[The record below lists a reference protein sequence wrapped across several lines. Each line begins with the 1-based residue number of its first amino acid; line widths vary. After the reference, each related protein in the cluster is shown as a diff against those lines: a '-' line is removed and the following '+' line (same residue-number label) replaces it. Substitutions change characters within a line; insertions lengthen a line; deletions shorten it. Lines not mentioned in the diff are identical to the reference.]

1 MVVGDLEHNKSESNT
16 KASDLISDLSSIQ
29 TQIIMLANQDS
40 SDVLH
45 ACSKL
50 SESSEVHEMLKEC
63 TKRRLPHPST
73 GLSDLQNFKT
83 LRFIHDLYPEQE
95 SPSNRA
101 LKRMACIHHNHP
113 NIEDTTHDTVLC
125 YLEDHYNLMRQA
137 RLALEAAQ
145 YDKINVLVKDIL
157 SNPVPQL
164 TAVRQRSDQE
174 IENFHESCAPENSA
188 HCPTIPLISNNI
200 GTSNI
205 EAICKMYL
213 RRKNNDRNLK
223 KNDDGDSVEALE
235 TIRMCMVVHK
245 LIGKFDVT
253 SITVEDGDLALEKLR
268 MMPKVNQSKH
278 DKEKFHP
285 YPISDWI
292 KINEKVKRKTVLE
305 STVGRYLEKAATIY
319 KWIEKHLKLDTH
331 NPFSGL
337 GTKKE
342 SHNKADDVNPFEK
355 KDLLTIFSQP
365 IFTSH
370 TIKRHKTK
378 KIYNYSQ
385 FWLPLI
391 ALLSGMRPN
400 EIAQLKAK
408 NIHCKHGILHF
419 VLSNSDEDQSLK
431 NRRAKRL
438 VPVHSTLLSL
448 GFEKYLQRFHS
459 DDLLFPELTYS
470 KKGGYYKNHGEW
482 FSRYFSKLINLSA
495 EKKRFSSFRHNFIN
509 HFKQSGVLAA
519 VPAALVGHENG
530 TITYDRY
537 GSKAELEK
545 LKEAVETIKF
555 DHYLEQVKP
564 FEWLE

>member
-1 MVVGDLEHNKSESNT
+1 MVVGNLEHNKSESKT

-29 TQIIMLANQDS
+29 THIMMQTNQDS
-40 SDVLH
+40 SEVLH
-45 ACSKL
+45 AFRKL
-50 SESSEVHEMLKEC
+50 SESSEMHDMLKES
-63 TKRRLPHPST
+63 TKRRTPEPSIGISNLA
-73 GLSDLQNFKT
+73 GLKT
-83 LRFIHDLYPEQE
+83 LQFIHDLYPEQE
-95 SPSNRA
+95 SPLVRA
-101 LKRMACIHHNHP
+101 LKQMEEIQHSYP
-113 NIEDTTHDTVLC
+113 NLEDTTHDTILC
-125 YLEDHYNLMRQA
+125 YFEDHYKLMLQA
-137 RLALEAAQ
+137 RHAMETTQ
-145 YDKINVLVKDIL
+145 YEKINLLVASML
-157 SNPVPQL
+157 NNTLPQSAHRTQNPIVE
-164 TAVRQRSDQE
+164 DE
-174 IENFHESCAPENSA
+174 HFHEPETVKRTSQGS
-188 HCPTIPLISNNI
+188 TIQVINNNVDTNDI
-200 GTSNI
+200 KALC
-205 EAICKMYL
+205 EKYL
-213 RRKNNDRNLK
+213 RRKNNDIRLK
-223 KNDDGDSVEALE
+223 KDKDGNSIEALS
-235 TIRMCMVVHK
+235 TIRMCLLVHE

-253 SITVEDGDLALEKLR
+253 SLTVDDGDLALEKLR
-268 MMPKVNQSKH
+268 MLPKIRSSKH
-278 DKEKFHP
+278 DEEVFRP
-285 YPISDWI
+285 YPVSEWI
-292 KINEKVKRKTVLE
+292 KINENVGREVISE

-319 KWIEKHLKLDTH
+319 KWIDKHIVKTQS
-331 NPFSGL
+331 PFSGL
-337 GTKKE
+337 GTRKE
-342 SHNKADDVNPFEK
+342 NCYECDDVNPFEK

-370 TIKRHKTK
+370 TMKRHKTK

-419 VLSNSDEDQSLK
+419 ALSNSDEDQSLK